1 MGKRTL
7 EGVLLFDGFCVLC
20 SAFVRRVLR
29 RFDGKLEVLPMQ
41 GVRGQA
47 LLVQSGMNMLPDEV
61 ILLMGKQVLQG
72 ADAVLYLLRVA
83 GGGWPILA
91 RLGSWLP
98 KPWVAVLYRKVARNR
113 YVWFGKRKS
122 CFVPER

>member
-1 MGKRTL
+1 
-7 EGVLLFDGFCVLC
+7 
-20 SAFVRRVLR
+20 
-29 RFDGKLEVLPMQ
+29 MQ

-47 LLVQSGMNMLPDEV
+47 LLVQSGMNLLPDEV
-61 ILLMGKQVLQG
+61 ILLMDKQVLQG

-83 GGGWPILA
+83 GGGWPLLA

-98 KPWVAVLYRKVARNR
+98 KSWVTFLYRKVAKNR